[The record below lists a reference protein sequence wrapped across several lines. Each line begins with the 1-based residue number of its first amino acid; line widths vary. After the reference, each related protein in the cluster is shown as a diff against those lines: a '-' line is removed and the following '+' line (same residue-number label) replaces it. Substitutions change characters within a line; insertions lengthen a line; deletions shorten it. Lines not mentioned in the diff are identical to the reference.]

1 MFLLSFFPVNTL
13 KTCIKDEVVYNTSHL
28 DWVGPSVEHYRWMK
42 EWVSVSFR
50 LTHFHFTLFASRQCF
65 EFQLSQMILIT
76 FILCVFSCCCYYQS
90 NNRIKM
96 ALVWWINGP
105 LHFAEYGNKQNFSHS
120 QPEAATT
127 KGREKKR
134 TINDIVHG
142 LPSVHYISTE
152 NLLNSAHIFA
162 VSCACNQWFEST
174 ERDRVQK
181 WQRRLQLRNR
191 NGEIFPHLYA
201 VKSINIKYVCIF
213 SLEVLVMLE
222 LHPPNLPL
230 SWWFL
235 SNQNW
240 NAVSEHMK

>member
-1 MFLLSFFPVNTL
+1 MSWFQYHFDWHIFISHYLHLANALSFNSHKWFSLPSFCVCFLAAVTIKVTTEL
-13 KTCIKDEVVYNTSHL
+13 KWHWSDELMHL
-28 DWVGPSVEHYRWMK
+28 SISPSMV
-42 EWVSVSFR
+42 
-50 LTHFHFTLFASRQCF
+50 
-65 EFQLSQMILIT
+65 I
-76 FILCVFSCCCYYQS
+76 
-90 NNRIKM
+90 NRISATLSRKR
-96 ALVWWINGP
+96 
-105 LHFAEYGNKQNFSHS
+105 
-120 QPEAATT
+120 QPS

-240 NAVSEHMK
+240 NAVSEHIK